1 MHELLN
7 FSGRGFL
14 PLIRQT
20 EAAECGLACL
30 AMVAS
35 YHDHRT
41 DMNSLRRRYPVSLKG
56 VTLRNLMEIATHLGL
71 ACRPL
76 RIEVGHLGQLRLP
89 AILHWDMVH
98 FVVLKAYKKNGIVI
112 HDPAVGE
119 KWFSITEA
127 SKHLSGVVLELS
139 PTEEFCRTDERVRLP
154 FSVFWSGMG
163 ENTHALMQILVLSVV
178 LEISILAAPFYM
190 QLTVDEVIAR
200 GDVDLM
206 VVLALGFALLVLIK
220 VASTATRSFI
230 VLILQNALSFQIGAR
245 LFHHLVRLP
254 LSFFEKRHI
263 GDILSRFNSIEPI
276 RNMLA
281 EGLITGLIDG
291 LMAMLMLVLMFAYS
305 VQLGFVVLFAFA
317 LYAALRLALFRMF
330 RQRSETAIQSRA
342 QENSNFIETV
352 RAVQSL
358 KLLNRENERESQWL
372 NRYAAYVNANVR
384 LGRAKISFKAMNDT
398 IFGLENAITIYLAA
412 HLALDN
418 LITVGM
424 IFAFVSYKLQFAD
437 RTALLI
443 EKLVD
448 LRILG
453 LHLERLA
460 DIALTPIERGHDQ
473 DLSYMRPIRG
483 AIELRNVCFRYAEA
497 EPLILNNVNLCVAPG
512 QFVTIMG
519 PSGCGKTT
527 LVKIML
533 GLLEPTGGQV
543 LIDGLPLG
551 QIGPRAYREQIGA
564 VMQEDQLLSGSIADN
579 ICFFETTFDPQRMIE
594 CARIAGIHDD
604 IMAMP
609 MSYNSLIGDMG
620 SSLSS
625 GQKQRVLLARA
636 LYRQPKILFLD
647 EGTAHLDTAKEKEIN
662 ANLRY
667 LNMTRVSI
675 AHRPEITHGADVII
689 HLATAAAPFQVG
701 GTISRP
707 AAAPARDA
715 GLAGFA
721 AEGAKP
727 AEGAQR
733 HDACSND
740 GRKGHY
746 SKHAGKD
753 DCSKDGRAD
762 DSKHDGGR
770 KDAKND
776 DSQPHKDS
784 YQPQKDYCDPKPPDD
799 CGKRD
804 TYRNPGEA
812 LAKFDFSH
820 GELGSHRPDHSG
832 DM

>member
-1 MHELLN
+1 MQGLLN
-7 FSGRGFL
+7 FTGRKFL
-14 PLIRQT
+14 PVIRQT

-35 YHDHRT
+35 YHGHRT

-56 VTLRNLMEIATHLGL
+56 VTLRDLMEIAAHLKL

-76 RIEVGHLGQLRLP
+76 RIEIGHLSQLRLP

-98 FVVLKAYKKNGIVI
+98 FVVLKAYRKKAILV
-112 HDPAVGE
+112 HDPAAGE
-119 KWFSITEA
+119 KWVPITEA
-127 SKHLSGVVLELS
+127 SKHLTGVVLELS

-154 FSVFWSGMG
+154 FSAFFSGIS
-163 ENTHALMQILVLSVV
+163 THTLTQILVLSVV
-178 LEISILAAPFYM
+178 IEILTLTAPFYM

-200 GDVDLM
+200 GDVDLLL
-206 VVLALGFALLVLIK
+206 VLGLGFALLLLIK
-220 VASTATRSFI
+220 VASTATRSLV
-230 VLILQNALSFQIGAR
+230 VLVLQNTLSFQIGAR

-291 LMAMLMLVLMFAYS
+291 LMSVLMLTLMFTYS
-305 VQLGFVVLFAFA
+305 VQLGFVVMFAFA

-330 RQRSETAIQSRA
+330 RQRSEAAIHSKA
-342 QENSNFIETV
+342 DENSTFIETV

-398 IFGLENAITIYLAA
+398 VFGLENIITIYLAA
-412 HLALDN
+412 RLALDN

-424 IFAFVSYKLQFAD
+424 IFAFVSYKLQFAE
-437 RTALLI
+437 RTAMLI

-460 DIALTPIERGHDQ
+460 DIALTPLERGHDQ
-473 DLSYMRPIRG
+473 NLSYMRPVRG
-483 AIELRNVCFRYAEA
+483 AIELRNVCFRYAET
-497 EPLILNNVNLCVAPG
+497 ESLILNNVNLCVAPG

-527 LVKIML
+527 LLKIML
-533 GLLEPTGGQV
+533 GLLEPTSGQV
-543 LIDGLPLG
+543 LIDGVPLG
-551 QIGPRAYREQIGA
+551 KIGPRAYREQIGA

-579 ICFFETTFDPQRMIE
+579 ICFFETTFDLQKMIE
-594 CARIAGIHDD
+594 CARIAGVHDD

-636 LYRQPKILFLD
+636 LYRRPKILFLD
-647 EGTAHLDTAKEKEIN
+647 EGTAHLDTDKEKEIN
-662 ANLRY
+662 AHLRH
-667 LNMTRVSI
+667 LSMTRVSV
-675 AHRPEITHGADVII
+675 AHRPEITNGADMIL
-689 HLATAAAPFQVG
+689 HLAAATAPLQVG
-701 GTISRP
+701 VASHRP
-707 AAAPARDA
+707 AAAPV
-715 GLAGFA
+715 
-721 AEGAKP
+721 GADGEESVESAP
-727 AEGAQR
+727 G
-733 HDACSND
+733 HDECSGD
-740 GRKGHY
+740 GRKGDY
-746 SKHAGKD
+746 SKHVGKDNHSKAGKD
-753 DCSKDGRAD
+753 DHSKQ
-762 DSKHDGGR
+762 SWEN
-770 KDAKND
+770 AKND
-776 DSQPHKDS
+776 GGEPQKDDCE
-784 YQPQKDYCDPKPPDD
+784 PQKDYRDPKPFDD
-799 CGKRD
+799 RGK
-804 TYRNPGEA
+804 NPGEA
-812 LAKFDFSH
+812 LAKFDFSN
-820 GELGSHRPDHSG
+820 L
-832 DM
+832 

>member
-1 MHELLN
+1 MQGLLN

-35 YHDHRT
+35 YHGHRT
-41 DMNSLRRRYPVSLKG
+41 DMNSLRRRYPVSLNG
-56 VTLRNLMEIATHLGL
+56 ATLRDLMGIAANLGL

-89 AILHWDMVH
+89 AILHWDMEH
-98 FVVLKAYKKNGIVI
+98 FVVVKAYKKKGIVV
-112 HDPAVGE
+112 HDPAAGE
-119 KWFSITEA
+119 KWFPITEA
-127 SKHLSGVVLELS
+127 SRHFTGVVLELS

-154 FSVFWSGMG
+154 FSVFWSGMSG
-163 ENTHALMQILVLSVV
+163 NTHVLMQILVLSVV
-178 LEISILAAPFYM
+178 IEILILAAPFYM

-200 GDVDLM
+200 GDVDLLL
-206 VVLALGFALLVLIK
+206 VLGLGFALLLLIK

-230 VLILQNALSFQIGAR
+230 ILILQNTLSLQIGAR

-263 GDILSRFNSIEPI
+263 GDILSRFGSIEPI

-291 LMAMLMLVLMFAYS
+291 LMSVLMFTYS

-317 LYAALRLALFRMF
+317 LYATLRLALFRMF
-330 RQRSETAIQSRA
+330 RQRNEAAIHSKA
-342 QENSNFIETV
+342 QENSTFIETV

-358 KLLNRENERESQWL
+358 KLLNRENEQESQWL
-372 NRYAAYVNANVR
+372 NRYADYVNANVR
-384 LGRAKISFKAMNDT
+384 LGRARISFKAMNDT
-398 IFGLENAITIYLAA
+398 IFGLENVITIYLAA
-412 HLALDN
+412 RLALDN

-424 IFAFVSYKLQFAD
+424 IFAFVSYKLQFAE

-443 EKLVD
+443 EELVD
-448 LRILG
+448 LGILE
-453 LHLERLA
+453 LHCERLA
-460 DIALTPIERGHDQ
+460 DMALTPLERRHDQ

-497 EPLILNNVNLCVAPG
+497 EPLILNNVNLCVASG
-512 QFVTIMG
+512 KFVTIMG

-533 GLLEPTGGQV
+533 GLLEPTGGEV

-551 QIGPRAYREQIGA
+551 QIGPRVYGEQIGA

-579 ICFFETTFDPQRMIE
+579 ICFFETTFDPQRMTE

-625 GQKQRVLLARA
+625 GQKQRVLL
-636 LYRQPKILFLD
+636 
-647 EGTAHLDTAKEKEIN
+647 G
-662 ANLRY
+662 
-667 LNMTRVSI
+667 
-675 AHRPEITHGADVII
+675 
-689 HLATAAAPFQVG
+689 
-701 GTISRP
+701 
-707 AAAPARDA
+707 
-715 GLAGFA
+715 
-721 AEGAKP
+721 
-727 AEGAQR
+727 
-733 HDACSND
+733 
-740 GRKGHY
+740 
-746 SKHAGKD
+746 
-753 DCSKDGRAD
+753 
-762 DSKHDGGR
+762 
-770 KDAKND
+770 
-776 DSQPHKDS
+776 
-784 YQPQKDYCDPKPPDD
+784 
-799 CGKRD
+799 
-804 TYRNPGEA
+804 
-812 LAKFDFSH
+812 
-820 GELGSHRPDHSG
+820 
-832 DM
+832 